1 MLENAV
7 KISYSIDIFDTI
19 GELYSARTAIIE
31 YENNNK
37 YNYNDLIQRSLRV
50 AKYLSDLSIKA
61 GDKIATLL
69 MNRIEYIELFIASR
83 KIGSV
88 LVPINWRLT
97 PGEIKAIIRDV
108 EPKAVI
114 YEPIFRELVE
124 RSVETDL
131 ASKIIKIVTDSEP
144 LGPEYSYDDALRSQS
159 IKGRRNID
167 FEEPAMILFTGG
179 TTGVPKGAVIPY
191 RQIFYNIVS
200 EILTW
205 RLKEDHKTI
214 VLLPLFHT
222 GGWNLLTL
230 PLLVRG
236 GLLYLVKKFDP
247 KIFLEIVETSEGPMV
262 IFAVPTIYYMIM
274 KADGFKET
282 RFDNV
287 EWMLSGG
294 APIDKRIMEEYWSKG
309 VKMAQGYGITEG
321 GPNNITMP
329 IYDLSLEDIKARW
342 KSVGKPFAFNVIKII
357 GHDGRELGPN
367 EYGEIVICGP
377 LIFSGYWKRD
387 EETASILRN
396 GCVYTGDIGFYDVEG
411 YFYVIDRK
419 KDIIKS
425 GGEQIYPREIE
436 ELVLQH
442 PSVED
447 CAVIGVPDEKWGEVP
462 KLIIKLKPMHKIS
475 KEEIIQFL
483 AGKIARY
490 KIPKYI
496 AVVDEIPKSPA
507 GKTLKRV
514 LIERHGMPRDE
525 L

>member
-1 MLENAV
+1 MFENPE
-7 KISYSIDIFDTI
+7 KISYSIDIFDTM
-19 GELYSARTAIIE
+19 GDLYSARTAIIE
-31 YENNNK
+31 YESGDK
-37 YNYNDLIQRSLRV
+37 YSYNDLTQRSLRV
-50 AKYLSDLSIKA
+50 AKFLSELSIKA
-61 GDKIATLL
+61 GDRIATLL
-69 MNRIEYIELFIASR
+69 MNRIEYIDLFLASR
-83 KIGSV
+83 RIGSI

-97 PGEIKAIIRDV
+97 PSEIKSIIRDV
-108 EPKAVI
+108 EPKVI
-114 YEPIFRELVE
+114 VYESMFRELVE
-124 RSVETDL
+124 RSIEAGFT
-131 ASKIIKIVTDSEP
+131 SKIIRIVTDSEP
-144 LGPEYSYDDALRSQS
+144 EDPEYPYNDALRSQG
-159 IKGRRNID
+159 IRDRRDIE

-179 TTGVPKGAVIPY
+179 TTGTPKGAVISY

-205 RLKEDHKTI
+205 RLREDHKTV

-222 GGWNLLTL
+222 GGWNVLTL
-230 PLLVRG
+230 PLLARG

-247 KIFLEIVETSEGPMV
+247 KIFLEIVETSRGPLV

-274 KADGFKET
+274 KSDRFKEIS
-282 RFDNV
+282 FDNV

-294 APIDKRIMEEYWSKG
+294 ASIDRKIMEEYWSKG
-309 VKMAQGYGITEG
+309 VRMAQGYGITEG
-321 GPNNITMP
+321 GPNNLTMP
-329 IYDLSLEDIKARW
+329 IYDLSLEDIKVRW
-342 KSVGKPFAFNVIKII
+342 KSVGKPFAFNIVKIMD
-357 GHDGRELGPN
+357 HDGRELGPN
-367 EYGEIVICGP
+367 MYGEIVICGP
-377 LIFSGYWKRD
+377 LIFSGYWKRSG
-387 EETASILRN
+387 ETASVLRD

-411 YFYVIDRK
+411 YFYVVDRK

-475 KEEIIQFL
+475 KDEIIKFL
-483 AGKIARY
+483 TGKLARY

-496 AVVDEIPKSPA
+496 AIVDEIPKSPA
-507 GKTLKRV
+507 GKTLKRI
-514 LIERHGMPRDE
+514 LIERHGMPEDE